1 VLGLVRARR
10 GDPGAQPL
18 LDEAWEL
25 AEPTGEPS
33 RLGPPAVARAEAAWL
48 TGHSE
53 AVAAATE
60 AALALA
66 IDRSDLLLAGELEL
80 WRGRAALPRTAPEL
94 IEPKPCS
101 AYDDALVLLD
111 SGDEEQLRTALDVLQ
126 QLGAA
131 PAAAIAVRRLRELG
145 ARGVPRGPRR
155 ATLENPAGLTKREL
169 EVLVLVAS
177 GLRDSEIAGR
187 LVLSERTVGHHVRAV
202 LRKLG
207 VRNRSQASA
216 EAVRLGLV
224 PQR

>member
-1 VLGLVRARR
+1 MTTISPMLASVGQEIPH
-10 GDPGAQPL
+10 GDG
-18 LDEAWEL
+18 W
-25 AEPTGEPS
+25 
-33 RLGPPAVARAEAAWL
+33 VF
-48 TGHSE
+48 
-53 AVAAATE
+53 
-60 AALALA
+60 
-66 IDRSDLLLAGELEL
+66 
-80 WRGRAALPRTAPEL
+80 
-94 IEPKPCS
+94 EPKPCS